1 MAVFADNLRTLS
13 CYPAA
18 MTDERLHYTSYLVR
32 VWQEE
37 AVPPALAQ
45 WRAEVEHVQSGVRQ
59 RFESPAAL
67 WTFLRQLEP
76 MGDNENAIDF

>member
-1 MAVFADNLRTLS
+1 MNNEPS
-13 CYPAA
+13 
-18 MTDERLHYTSYLVR
+18 HYTSYLVR

-37 AVPPALAQ
+37 AVPPASVQ

-59 RFESPAAL
+59 RFESPDAL

-76 MGDNENAIDF
+76 KGDNNHESEP